1 MSNELSLSE
10 VFSHDGVK
18 AFGKALRFA
27 LQKDGGQDYASLVE
41 LEYVERKEDLAEVL
55 KKFLRR
61 YETHA
66 RKRERENKLTFRP
79 TTIDLESL
87 MALADAPNVGVRPVR
102 AAIIAHA
109 LVKPPKEE
117 KK

>member
-18 AFGKALRFA
+18 AFGQALRFA
-27 LQKDGGQDYASLVE
+27 LREEDDYASLVE

-66 RKRERENKLTFRP
+66 RRRERENKPTFRP
-79 TTIDLESL
+79 TTTDLESL